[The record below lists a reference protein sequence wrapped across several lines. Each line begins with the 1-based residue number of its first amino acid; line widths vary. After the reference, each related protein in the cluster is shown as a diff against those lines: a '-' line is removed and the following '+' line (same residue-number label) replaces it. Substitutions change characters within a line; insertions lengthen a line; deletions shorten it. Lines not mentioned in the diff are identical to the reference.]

1 MMEADRNEKFDLEEA
16 ISVLKATPKALH
28 ALLEGLP
35 DSWLAF
41 KEDPEA
47 WNPRTIV
54 VHYIHNDLENWMP
67 RVRVILSDAEERR
80 FPPFQQLPE
89 LSEYD
94 GLDIRQ
100 LLAMFA
106 DLRQK
111 NLSELR
117 SLDLGPADYSREAE
131 HPALGTVNLRQL
143 LAAWVIHDLNHQHQ
157 IVKSMAKR
165 YRESVGP
172 WRPYLPVVDL

>member
-1 MMEADRNEKFDLEEA
+1 MTEADRNELFQLGEA
-16 ISVLKATPKALH
+16 ISVLEATPETLR
-28 ALLEGLP
+28 ALLEELP
-35 DSWLAF
+35 DSWLEF

-54 VHYIHNDLENWMP
+54 VHYIHNDMENWMP
-67 RVRVILSDAEERR
+67 RVRAILSTAEERS

-89 LSEYD
+89 LSEYEAM
-94 GLDIRQ
+94 DIRQ
-100 LLAMFA
+100 LLAKFA

-117 SLDLGPADYSREAE
+117 SHDLGPADFSREAE
-131 HPALGTVNLRQL
+131 HPVLGTVNLRQL
-143 LAAWVIHDLNHQHQ
+143 LASWVVHDLNHQHQ

-165 YRESVGP
+165 YREAVGP
-172 WRPYLPVVDL
+172 WRPNLPIVDL